1 MGVHK
6 GNNKGINKGN
16 IEIKQIEI
24 ILEGTQGL
32 DVNDN
37 KGQENIVVSIH
48 QLHMRTKQDSFK
60 LVGESLRN
68 ICNQTQQNYWHMPPN
83 RVPGNTRGRRH

>member
-6 GNNKGINKGN
+6 GNT
-16 IEIKQIEI
+16 EITQIEI

-48 QLHMRTKQDSFK
+48 QLPMKNKPDSFK
-60 LVGESLRN
+60 LAGEHSRN
-68 ICNQTQQNYWHMPPN
+68 IYSQTRPNYWRMPPN
-83 RVPGNTRGRRH
+83 RGPGNISDRRH